1 MPFYTVAPQKVTIT
15 GAKTA
20 KVGENLNFECET
32 GNSNPKALIQW
43 VVDGRT
49 LHDNYTH
56 WVCIKFISYWIIE
69 YTKSKLSIREI
80 DYNHISTVLSTK
92 CILLISA

>member
-1 MPFYTVAPQKVTIT
+1 M
-15 GAKTA
+15 
-20 KVGENLNFECET
+20 GENLNFECET

-56 WVCIKFISYWIIE
+56 WVCTKTYFNINAKVHNITFCIDYQQIYTPFPMKCFLFIS
-69 YTKSKLSIREI
+69 T
-80 DYNHISTVLSTK
+80 
-92 CILLISA
+92 

>member
-56 WVCIKFISYWIIE
+56 WVC
-69 YTKSKLSIREI
+69 TKTYFNMNARIYNITFWI
-80 DYNHISTVLSTK
+80 DYQ
-92 CILLISA
+92 